1 MSCARWVLVCFLC
14 HDTDHSSLSS
24 VSRREDCVLSN
35 ETLCD
40 TDKTAPP
47 SVSWRAGRRKAHC
60 RIQSPPNVQP
70 AEFSDSECL
79 FTYSLLSGS
88 CGEKEKGQT
97 DNSTDLSNLAP
108 RNSEMMNLWRD
119 FLQWFLLCRLFL
131 YWAKGFSLCYQF
143 WQVRL
148 VYLKTDMKEAVVPF
162 NSIFDINHNM
172 TTFFH
177 RQ

>member
-14 HDTDHSSLSS
+14 HDTDHSSVSS

-70 AEFSDSECL
+70 PEFSDSECL
-79 FTYSLLSGS
+79 FTYGLQSG
-88 CGEKEKGQT
+88 GYEKRKRTNYRFQ
-97 DNSTDLSNLAP
+97 
-108 RNSEMMNLWRD
+108 
-119 FLQWFLLCRLFL
+119 
-131 YWAKGFSLCYQF
+131 QF
-143 WQVRL
+143 VRL
-148 VYLKTDMKEAVVPF
+148 ISPKQRNDEPVAGFPTMISSLPSLPLLDKRIQFVLSVLAGKTGLSQ
-162 NSIFDINHNM
+162 N
-172 TTFFH
+172 
-177 RQ
+177 